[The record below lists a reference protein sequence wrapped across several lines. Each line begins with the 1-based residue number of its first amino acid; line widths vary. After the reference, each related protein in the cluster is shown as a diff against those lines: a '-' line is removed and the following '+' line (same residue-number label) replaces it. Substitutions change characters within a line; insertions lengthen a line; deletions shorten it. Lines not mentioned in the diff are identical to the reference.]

1 MYLLL
6 FSQHTY
12 IMWSGMQQLQ
22 VLSFADLIVLV
33 YCASLHISMLCFPE
47 EIWNFVEFKL
57 EWHSVSLL

>member
-12 IMWSGMQQLQ
+12 IVDRDAAAPSFI
-22 VLSFADLIVLV
+22 FADLIVLV